1 MKSTQVYAIIR
12 EIIGPWAKSAGFKRG
27 TGGMLSY
34 VRSADDLFHT
44 FWFQCS
50 QDGWDDHTGS
60 KFTLEFQESTMP
72 EVGSAGTRVRFFR
85 LLTLDDREQ
94 VRSTQNSVISRLS
107 KPPRGHWAHGLEGDT
122 KKWYFSKFELVREP
136 YRETDDVWLRYGQ
149 DSDVRQW
156 AELLLQQLPRLL
168 DGFNSRCRTA
178 RNSA

>member
-85 LLTLDDREQ
+85 LVTPDDREQ
-94 VRSTQNSVISRLS
+94 VRRTQNSAISRLS

-149 DSDVRQW
+149 ESDVRQW
-156 AELLLQQLPRLL
+156 AVFLLQQLPRLL
-168 DGFNSRCRTA
+168 DGFNARCRRA